1 MKKNPFKII
10 WLLYAFLSLGIGA
23 VGVILPVLPTTPF
36 LLLAPFCFAKGI
48 LSMPR
53 PILPLQRAVG
63 GEGDMIASRTEGERA
78 LVRIHDEY
86 CESEPEAWLPRLN
99 KIVTVAYRRRTAEG
113 R

>member
-1 MKKNPFKII
+1 MRPR
-10 WLLYAFLSLGIGA
+10 A
-23 VGVILPVLPTTPF
+23 VCL
-36 LLLAPFCFAKGI
+36 CAKQTA
-48 LSMPR
+48 LFV
-53 PILPLQRAVG
+53 LQRAYFPCPGPYYPCKELWG

-99 KIVTVAYRRRTAEG
+99 KIVTDAYRRRTAEG

>member
-1 MKKNPFKII
+1 MKMRRGPFACVQSKR
-10 WLLYAFLSLGIGA
+10 
-23 VGVILPVLPTTPF
+23 
-36 LLLAPFCFAKGI
+36 PFCFAKGI

-53 PILPLQRAVG
+53 TILPLQRAVG

-99 KIVTVAYRRRTAEG
+99 KIVTDAYRRRTAEG